1 MPPTDLLGHTFSRYL
16 GLICRVSQSP
26 VTKTKPDLTANDKGT
41 GTMPE
46 SRRDH
51 TAERGTGEK
60 RDTDRSAV
68 SSLRPAAGAQR
79 EEGQGLNPEPRLK
92 PVSPAEL

>member
-26 VTKTKPDLTANDKGT
+26 VTKTKPDLTTKEKGT

-46 SRRDH
+46 SRRDY